1 MKQIWDKPYQYIWL
15 AIPLILGLSLFGLN
29 AYIDLQFH
37 DTYLVFAL
45 FQIGLLISIVL
56 GAIGFIYWTIR
67 HVKLINWMTLIHVL
81 STMTTFALYLMIG
94 ILSVEFEADFD
105 AFRSARPI
113 LFVISLLAIISQLIF
128 LTNMVLSLIRNK
140 KKT

>member
-105 AFRSARPI
+105 ALDQHVQFC
-113 LFVISLLAIISQLIF
+113 L
-128 LTNMVLSLIRNK
+128 
-140 KKT
+140 